1 MEQQMT
7 RGQQAASELAAHCLV
22 YRPDEVVDRLQ
33 SGLSQIRDLLLA
45 RLHLDVE
52 RQFGVDSMIA
62 PVSLSHEL
70 AQMQNA
76 GIVID
81 AFDAVLAGDEIAA
94 RGYVDNPE
102 GWLSDW
108 LLALRFGNRGP
119 EFRQTHVEPYLGLA
133 DSARRLRFV
142 STLQR
147 VVPESIRTPPV
158 LFLLYPYA
166 VRIVA
171 AMAFGDEARAQ
182 QLRASQSQTFA
193 AIPDCHEC
201 RGRVLANEERC
212 RCCGNPIW
220 TFAWLRAT

>member
-1 MEQQMT
+1 MAQQLT

-22 YRPDEVVDRLQ
+22 YRPEEVVDRLQ
-33 SGLSQIRDLLLA
+33 SGLSQVRDLLLA

-62 PVSLSHEL
+62 PISLSHEL
-70 AQMQNA
+70 SQMQNA
-76 GIVID
+76 GTTID
-81 AFDAVLAGDEIAA
+81 AFDAVVVADEIVA
-94 RGYVDNPE
+94 RGYVDNPDA
-102 GWLSDW
+102 WLLDW
-108 LLALRFGNRGP
+108 LLALRFGDRGP
-119 EFRQTHVEPYLGLA
+119 EFRQSQVDAYLGLA

-158 LFLLYPYA
+158 LFLLSPYA

-182 QLRASQSQTFA
+182 QLRSAQTQIFA

-201 RGRVLANEERC
+201 RGRVLANDERC

>member
-1 MEQQMT
+1 MEQQLT
-7 RGQQAASELAAHCLV
+7 RGQRAAAELAAHCLV

-33 SGLSQIRDLLLA
+33 SGFGQIRDLLLA

-62 PVSLSHEL
+62 PISLSQEV
-70 AQMQNA
+70 AQMQEA
-76 GIVID
+76 ARAID
-81 AFDAVLAGDEIAA
+81 AFNTVLVADEAA
-94 RGYVDNPE
+94 EREYVDNAE
-102 GWLSDW
+102 SWLLDW
-108 LLALRFGNRGP
+108 LLALRFGDRGA
-119 EFRQTHVEPYLGLA
+119 EVRQTQANAYLGLS
-133 DSARRLRFV
+133 DTARRLRFV
-142 STLQR
+142 STLQK

-158 LFLLYPYA
+158 LFLLFPLA

-171 AMAFGDEARAQ
+171 AMAFSDEVRAQ
-182 QLRASQSQTFA
+182 QHRAAQTQLFA